1 MEIMTIRAVFDEQAD
16 ILTIRWRVDDYEES
30 DEVAEGV
37 IVDYDHAG
45 KPMAIE
51 ILDASKMLSQVD
63 RVTFEYARTSQPV

>member
-1 MEIMTIRAVFDEQAD
+1 MTIRVVLDEVVD
-16 ILTIRWRVDDYEES
+16 ILTIRWREGDYEES

-37 IVDYDHAG
+37 IVDFDKKG

-63 RVTFEYARTSQPV
+63 RVTFEYARTPQPA

>member
-1 MEIMTIRAVFDEQAD
+1 MTIRAVFDEQAD

>member
-1 MEIMTIRAVFDEQAD
+1 MRITYDESVDIIYIRFREG
-16 ILTIRWRVDDYEES
+16 DYEES
-30 DEVAEGV
+30 DEVSEGV
-37 IVDYDHAG
+37 IVDFDKEG